1 LRGKTAALQ
10 TGGNFTVAVPQ
21 DKAFAFINDP
31 FMLARCIPGCSG
43 LKELGPGKYAA
54 KLTNRVGPIS
64 LTFDVVVELTKVEPP
79 TSIDA
84 TVSGNAPGGRLTAI
98 ATVRLEPVDAA
109 NTKISYTV
117 DLGLTGK
124 LGGIGQP
131 VFRSKSDE
139 LSKKFGANVQ
149 AALVADAKANA

>member
-1 LRGKTAALQ
+1 LQ

-21 DKAFAFINDP
+21 DRAFAFISDP
-31 FMLARCIPGCSG
+31 FKISACIPGCNDLREVS
-43 LKELGPGKYAA
+43 PGKFAA

-64 LTFDVVVELTKVEPP
+64 LTFDVTVELTKVEAP
-79 TSIDA
+79 SAIDA
-84 TVSGNAPGGRLTAI
+84 SVSGNAAGGRLTAT

-109 NTKISYTV
+109 NTKVTYTV

-131 VFRSKSDE
+131 VFRAKSDE
-139 LSKKFGANVQ
+139 LSKKFGANVR
-149 AALVADAKANA
+149 AALEANGVSA

>member
-1 LRGKTAALQ
+1 LQ

-31 FMLARCIPGCSG
+31 FMLAKCIPGCTD
-43 LKELGPGKYAA
+43 LKELGENKFGA

-79 TSIDA
+79 SAIDA
-84 TVSGNAPGGRLTAI
+84 TVGGNAPGGRLTAT

-117 DLGLTGK
+117 DMGLTGK

-131 VFRSKSDE
+131 VFRAKSDE

-149 AALVADAKANA
+149 AAIVADAKANA